1 MASGLINANPVVYER
16 KERQVRS
23 VPTIIDEDA
32 EELIDQQ
39 EIFDI
44 LIFRT
49 LLIIFFWGLCEQ
61 RVNSNYSM
69 PDNIQKPHLALCHSG
84 GSRCCELSL
93 PTSKNTQT
101 KAKHTVR
108 SLYKHAKA
116 VESRILMMKSIVIC
130 CLIYEVQPPRP
141 GGGTAWAESS
151 SETGRCNRPSQ
162 EVAPPEPSLRAR
174 LGGATS
180 LTERWHRLS
189 SVFELW
195 QRGATASP
203 WSSAYAY
210 ESCVPPRENFECK
223 DIQDPEH
230 PYTLEELKVVTED
243 SIEVNDKQSHVSVT
257 FTPTVEHCSL
267 ATTIGLCLRVKLMRN
282 LPSRYKVDIR
292 VAPGTHATE
301 AAVNK
306 QLNDKERVVAA
317 LENPNLM
324 YMIDRCLEP
333 TFYY

>member
-61 RVNSNYSM
+61 RVNSNTLKIIVIFKIKKDKESSNKENNMGMVAPWYRNCGTSVESSI
-69 PDNIQKPHLALCHSG
+69 PCSYKGRALTRFAVTGPSA
-84 GSRCCELSL
+84 RCV
-93 PTSKNTQT
+93 
-101 KAKHTVR
+101 TVR
-108 SLYKHAKA
+108 QRARPQRTARPSEKSCSDVLISEAMSDAFVYPSTPGVPKRYLHRTSSSPTGSNAGMHAFTTL
-116 VESRILMMKSIVIC
+116 ILSPLLCDRSELMKSMFIIC
-130 CLIYEVQPPRP
+130 IGYEV
-141 GGGTAWAESS
+141 
-151 SETGRCNRPSQ
+151 
-162 EVAPPEPSLRAR
+162 L
-174 LGGATS
+174 
-180 LTERWHRLS
+180 
-189 SVFELW
+189 
-195 QRGATASP
+195 
-203 WSSAYAY
+203 
-210 ESCVPPRENFECK
+210 

-267 ATTIGLCLRVKLMRN
+267 ATTIGLCLRVKLMRS